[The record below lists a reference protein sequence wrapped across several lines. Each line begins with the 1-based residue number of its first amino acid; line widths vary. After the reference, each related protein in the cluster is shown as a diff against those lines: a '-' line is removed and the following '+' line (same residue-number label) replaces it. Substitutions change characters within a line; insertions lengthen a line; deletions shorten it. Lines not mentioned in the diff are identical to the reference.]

1 MANVRRMSTARGSI
15 VGQGDG
21 GSGAL
26 MGMEPLI
33 SASTR
38 NIAQTTGGG
47 RRLSTWRVNIVD
59 SVDHRRA
66 SVPNCDSIEGG
77 EIDDTIKE
85 DALEEK
91 NPWSKSFCGI
101 PFNYFSVGLVYG
113 GSVNLL
119 FPVLIIQNGVDS
131 SFFSAASSLVTVFWS
146 YKIFFGVIS
155 DCLPI
160 LGRKWKFYIILGW
173 MLCAAVLVGLASL
186 GDDISPS
193 RLVVMLTL
201 ANLGYVMADVAAD
214 GFMVWMAHN
223 ESVERRGNIQT
234 LIYIMREIG
243 RLIISIV
250 IIFWIQWTAS

>member
-47 RRLSTWRVNIVD
+47 RRLSTWRVNVVD

-66 SVPNCDSIEGG
+66 SVPNCRIDSIEGG
-77 EIDDTIKE
+77 EIGTKEDKDVIGDTIKE

-146 YKIFFGVIS
+146 YKIFFGVMS
-155 DCLPI
+155 DYLPI
-160 LGRKWKFYIILGW
+160 LGRKFKWKFYIILGW

-186 GDDISPS
+186 GGDISPS

-201 ANLGYVMADVAAD
+201 ANLGYVMADVATD
-214 GFMVWMAHN
+214 GFMVWMAHKR
-223 ESVERRGNIQT
+223 V
-234 LIYIMREIG
+234 
-243 RLIISIV
+243 
-250 IIFWIQWTAS
+250 